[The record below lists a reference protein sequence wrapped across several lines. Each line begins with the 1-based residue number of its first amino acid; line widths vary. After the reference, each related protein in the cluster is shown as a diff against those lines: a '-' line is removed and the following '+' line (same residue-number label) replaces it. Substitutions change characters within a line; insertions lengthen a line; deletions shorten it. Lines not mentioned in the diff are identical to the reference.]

1 MIIASISYK
10 GGVGKSTVARNLAV
24 FIAEQGQKVCIVDAD
39 ETMATTEWFAD
50 RQENEDAK
58 KPFIQ
63 VIQMTDPKA
72 IIPSVKGLY
81 NDYDVIIIDAP
92 PSINPI
98 ASKIMLL
105 AHLIIIPVAPKGK
118 QDYTVTAKFVD
129 RYEEIMQQKEEKTPA
144 FFLLNMFRNTNFNKA
159 FEEVLS
165 EYGETSGIGLLKSK
179 LSELTDH
186 AEATQEGITAYEY
199 SKGKAKKEVGAVC
212 TEIIQLAQSA

>member
-1 MIIASISYK
+1 
-10 GGVGKSTVARNLAV
+10 
-24 FIAEQGQKVCIVDAD
+24 
-39 ETMATTEWFAD
+39 
-50 RQENEDAK
+50 
-58 KPFIQ
+58 
-63 VIQMTDPKA
+63 MTDPKA

-81 NDYDVIIIDAP
+81 ENYDVVIIDAP

-144 FFLLNMFRNTNFNKA
+144 YFLLNMFRNTNFNKA
-159 FEEVLS
+159 FEEVLH
-165 EYGETSGIGLLKSK
+165 EYGDTAGIKLLKSK

-186 AEATQEGITAYEY
+186 AEATQSGLTAYEY
-199 SKGKAKKEVGAVC
+199 SRGKAKKEIKAMCEEVI
-212 TEIIQLAQSA
+212 TIAQKI

>member
-50 RQENEDAK
+50 RQENDEDEKA
-58 KPFIQ
+58 FIQ
-63 VIQMTDPKA
+63 VVQMTNTKA
-72 IIPSVKGLY
+72 IIPAVKKLY
-81 NDYDVIIIDAP
+81 NDYDFIIIDAP
-92 PSINPI
+92 PSISPI

-129 RYEEIMQQKEEKTPA
+129 RYEEIMQQKEEGTPA
-144 FFLLNMFRNTNFNKA
+144 FFVLNMYRNTNFNKA
-159 FEEVLS
+159 FAEVLG
-165 EYGETSGIGLLKSK
+165 EYGETSNIGLLKSK

-186 AEATQEGITAYEY
+186 AEATQSGLTAFEY
-199 SKGKAKKEVGAVC
+199 RNGKAKREIQSMC
-212 TEIIQLAQSA
+212 EEIIAVAQEA

>member
-10 GGVGKSTVARNLAV
+10 GGVGKSTVARNMAV
-24 FIAEQGQKVCIVDAD
+24 YIAEQGQKVCIVDAD

-50 RQENEDAK
+50 RQENEADD
-58 KPFIQ
+58 KPFVQ
-63 VIQMTDPKA
+63 VVQMTDPKA
-72 IIPSVKGLY
+72 IIPSVRGLY

-144 FFLLNMFRNTNFNKA
+144 FFVLNMYRNTNFNKA
-159 FEEVLS
+159 FEEVLN
-165 EYGETSGIGLLKSK
+165 EYGNTSGIGLLEAK
-179 LSELTDH
+179 LTDLTDH
-186 AEATQEGITAYEY
+186 SEATQQGLTGYEY
-199 SKGKAKKEVGAVC
+199 SKGKAKREVKAMCEEVIGIAV
-212 TEIIQLAQSA
+212 TV

>member
-10 GGVGKSTVARNLAV
+10 GGVGKSTIARNMAV
-24 FIAEQGQKVCIVDAD
+24 FIAEQGQKVCIIDAD

-50 RQENEDAK
+50 RQENEGK

-63 VIQMTDPKA
+63 VVQMTDPKA

-81 NDYDVIIIDAP
+81 DNYDVIIIDAP

-144 FFLLNMFRNTNFNKA
+144 YFILNMFRNTNFNKA
-159 FEEVLS
+159 FEEVLG
-165 EYGETSGIGLLKSK
+165 EYGESAGIGLLESK
-179 LSELTDH
+179 LSELTAH
-186 AEATQEGITAYEY
+186 GEATQEGLTAYEY
-199 SKGKAKKEVGAVC
+199 TRGKARKEIKAMC
-212 TEIIQLAQSA
+212 EEIIGIGEKI

>member
-1 MIIASISYK
+1 MIISSISYK
-10 GGVGKSTVARNLAV
+10 GGVGKSTIARNLAV
-24 FIAEQGQKVCIVDAD
+24 YIAKAGQKVCLVDAD

-50 RQENEDAK
+50 RQENESK
-58 KPFIQ
+58 KLPFIQ
-63 VIQMTDPKA
+63 VVQMTDPKA

-129 RYEEIMQQKEEKTPA
+129 RYEEIMQQKEAKTPA
-144 FFLLNMFRNTNFNKA
+144 YFLLNMFRNTNFNKA
-159 FEEVLS
+159 FEEVLK
-165 EYGETSGIGLLKSK
+165 EYGETSGIGLLQTKI
-179 LSELTDH
+179 SELTDH
-186 AEATQEGITAYEY
+186 AEATQEGLTAYEY
-199 SKGKAKKEVGAVC
+199 SRGKAMKEIKSLC
-212 TEIIQLAQSA
+212 EEIITIAQKE

>member
-10 GGVGKSTVARNLAV
+10 GGVGKSTVARNMAV
-24 FIAEQGQKVCIVDAD
+24 FIAELGQKVCIIDAD

-50 RQENEDAK
+50 RQENEDTK

-63 VIQMTDPKA
+63 VVQMTDPKA

-81 NDYDVIIIDAP
+81 ENYDVVIIDAP

-144 FFLLNMFRNTNFNKA
+144 YFLLNMFRNTNFNKA
-159 FEEVLS
+159 FEEVLH
-165 EYGETSGIGLLKSK
+165 EYGDTAGIKLLKSK

-186 AEATQEGITAYEY
+186 AEATQSGLTAYEY
-199 SKGKAKKEVGAVC
+199 SRGKAKKEIKAMCEEVI
-212 TEIIQLAQSA
+212 TIAQKI

>member
-10 GGVGKSTVARNLAV
+10 GGVGKSTVARNMAV

-39 ETMATTEWFAD
+39 ETAATTEWFAD
-50 RQENEDAK
+50 RQDNSDTNK
-58 KPFIQ
+58 SFIQ
-63 VIQMTDPKA
+63 VIQMIDPKA

-81 NDYDVIIIDAP
+81 KDYDVIIIDAP

-105 AHLIIIPVAPKGK
+105 AHLIIVPVAPKGK
-118 QDYTVTAKFVD
+118 QDYTVTAKFID
-129 RYEEIMQQKEEKTPA
+129 RYQEIMQQKEGVTPA
-144 FFLLNMFRNTNFNKA
+144 YFLLNMYRNTNFNKA
-159 FEEVLS
+159 FEEVLKD
-165 EYGETSGIGLLKSK
+165 YGTDTGIGVLKSK

-199 SKGKAKKEVGAVC
+199 SKGKAKREVKAMC
-212 TEIIQLAQSA
+212 EEIIGIAVNT

>member
-24 FIAEQGQKVCIVDAD
+24 YIAEKGQKVCIIDAD

-50 RQENEDAK
+50 RQENESSK
-58 KPFIQ
+58 LPFIQ
-63 VIQMTDPKA
+63 VVQMTDPKA

-81 NDYDVIIIDAP
+81 NDYDVIVIDAP

-105 AHLIIIPVAPKGK
+105 AHLIVIPVAPKGK

-129 RYEEIMQQKEEKTPA
+129 RYEEIMQQKEGKTPA
-144 FFLLNMFRNTNFNKA
+144 YFLLNMFRNTNFNKA
-159 FEEVLS
+159 FEEVLE
-165 EYGETSGIGLLKSK
+165 EYGQSSGIGLLTSK

-186 AEATQEGITAYEY
+186 AEATQEGLTAYEY
-199 SKGKAKKEVGAVC
+199 SNGKAKKEIEKMC
-212 TEIIQLAQSA
+212 KELISKAQNI

>member
-10 GGVGKSTVARNLAV
+10 GGVGKSTVARNMAV
-24 FIAEQGQKVCIVDAD
+24 YIAEQGQKVCIIDAD
-39 ETMATTEWFAD
+39 ETMATIEWFAD
-50 RQENEDAK
+50 RQENEDDK
-58 KPFIQ
+58 KSFIQ
-63 VIQMTDPKA
+63 VVQVTDPKA

-81 NDYDVIIIDAP
+81 NDYDVIIVDAP

-129 RYEEIMQQKEEKTPA
+129 RYEEIMQQKEEQTPA
-144 FFLLNMFRNTNFNKA
+144 YFLLNMFRNTNFNKA
-159 FEEVLS
+159 FEEVLND
-165 EYGETSGIGLLKSK
+165 YGNTAEIGLLKSK

-186 AEATQEGITAYEY
+186 AEATQSGLTAYEY
-199 SKGKAKKEVGAVC
+199 KKGKARKEIKAMC
-212 TEIIQLAQSA
+212 EEIVAIAQNI

>member
-10 GGVGKSTVARNLAV
+10 GGVGKSTVARNMAV
-24 FIAEQGQKVCIVDAD
+24 YIAEQGQKVCIIDAD

-50 RQENEDAK
+50 RQENEDKK

-63 VIQMTDPKA
+63 VVQMTDPKA

-144 FFLLNMFRNTNFNKA
+144 YFILNMFRNTNFNKA
-159 FEEVLS
+159 FEEVLN
-165 EYGETSGIGLLKSK
+165 EYGESSHIGLLKSK
-179 LSELTDH
+179 LSELTSH
-186 AEATQEGITAYEY
+186 AEATQEGLTAYEY
-199 SKGKAKKEVGAVC
+199 SRGKAKREIKAMCE
-212 TEIIQLAQSA
+212 EIIAIAQKL

>member
-1 MIIASISYK
+1 MIIASISFK

-24 FIAEQGQKVCIVDAD
+24 YIAEKGQKVCIIDAD

-50 RQENEDAK
+50 RQENEDPL
-58 KPFIQ
+58 PFIQ
-63 VIQMTDPKA
+63 VVQMTDPKA

-81 NDYDVIIIDAP
+81 QDYDVIIIDAP

-105 AHLIIIPVAPKGK
+105 AHLIVIPVAPKGK

-129 RYEEIMQQKEEKTPA
+129 RYEEIMQQKEGKTPA
-144 FFLLNMFRNTNFNKA
+144 YFLLNMFRNTNFNKA
-159 FEEVLS
+159 FEEVLE
-165 EYGETSGIGLLKSK
+165 EYGQSSGIGLLKSK

-186 AEATQEGITAYEY
+186 AEATQSGVTAYEY
-199 SKGKAKKEVGAVC
+199 STGKAREEIEYMCKELISKA
-212 TEIIQLAQSA
+212 EKI

>member
-10 GGVGKSTVARNLAV
+10 GGVGKSTVARNVAV
-24 FIAEQGQKVCIVDAD
+24 FLAKEGQKVCLVDAD
-39 ETMATTEWFAD
+39 ETAATTEWFAD
-50 RQENEDAK
+50 RQENQDK
-58 KPFIQ
+58 GIPFIQ

-81 NDYDVIIIDAP
+81 DNYDVIIIDAP

-105 AHLIIIPVAPKGK
+105 AHLIIVPVAPKGK
-118 QDYTVTAKFVD
+118 QDYTVTAKFID

-144 FFLLNMFRNTNFNKA
+144 YFLLNMFRNTNFNRA
-159 FEEVLS
+159 FEEVLKD
-165 EYGETSGIGLLKSK
+165 YGDKTGIGLLKSK

-186 AEATQEGITAYEY
+186 AEATQEGKTAYEY
-199 SKGKAKKEVGAVC
+199 SRGKARKEIKALC
-212 TEIIQLAQSA
+212 DEIIDIAKEI

>member
-10 GGVGKSTVARNLAV
+10 GGVGKSTVARNIAV
-24 FIAEQGQKVCIVDAD
+24 FVAEQGQKVCIVDAD

-50 RQENEDAK
+50 RQENENSK
-58 KPFIQ
+58 IPFVQ
-63 VIQMTDPKA
+63 VVQMTDPKA

-105 AHLIIIPVAPKGK
+105 AHLIIVPVAPKGK
-118 QDYTVTAKFVD
+118 QDYTVTAKFID

-144 FFLLNMFRNTNFNKA
+144 YFLLNMYRNTNFNKA
-159 FEEVLS
+159 FKEVLQ
-165 EYGETSGIGLLKSK
+165 EYGETTQIGLLDSK

-186 AEATQEGITAYEY
+186 AEATQEGLTAYEY
-199 SKGKAKKEVGAVC
+199 SRGKARREIKAMCEELIGIAV
-212 TEIIQLAQSA
+212 SV

>member
-10 GGVGKSTVARNLAV
+10 GGVGKSTVARNIAV
-24 FIAEQGQKVCIVDAD
+24 FLAKEGQKVCLVDAD
-39 ETMATTEWFAD
+39 ETAATTEWFAD
-50 RQENEDAK
+50 RQENDSK
-58 KPFIQ
+58 GIPFIQ

-81 NDYDVIIIDAP
+81 NNYDVVIIDAP

-105 AHLIIIPVAPKGK
+105 AHLIIVPVAPKGK
-118 QDYTVTAKFVD
+118 QDYTVTAKFID

-144 FFLLNMFRNTNFNKA
+144 YFLLNMFRNTNFNRA
-159 FEEVLS
+159 FEEVLKD
-165 EYGETSGIGLLKSK
+165 YGDKTGIGLLKSK

-186 AEATQEGITAYEY
+186 AEATQEGKTAYEY
-199 SKGKAKKEVGAVC
+199 SKGKAKKEIKLLC
-212 TEIIQLAQSA
+212 EEIIGIAKEI

>member
-24 FIAEQGQKVCIVDAD
+24 FIAEQGQKVCIIDAD

-50 RQENEDAK
+50 RQENEDSK
-58 KPFIQ
+58 KAFIQ
-63 VIQMTDPKA
+63 VVQMTDPKA

-144 FFLLNMFRNTNFNKA
+144 FFLLNMYRNTNFNKA
-159 FEEVLS
+159 FKEVLS
-165 EYGETSGIGLLKSK
+165 EYGKTAGIGLLETK

-199 SKGKAKKEVGAVC
+199 SRGKARKEVGAFC
-212 TEIIQLAQSA
+212 TEVIQLAQDA